1 MRTTFLFLTM
11 SLFFTACATPKYG
24 AMSEVKAGMSSK
36 RIEGKTPKEAV
47 ALIGKPMSAYYHKDG
62 SSYHLVYPMGDKEVS
77 MTDLMFNDR
86 LECLSFN
93 FEKDKGFKYDGWKVL
108 AFNCSTIKAEK
119 LDTSL
124 ID

>member
-1 MRTTFLFLTM
+1 MKNAYLVLSM
-11 SLFFTACATPKYG
+11 GLIFTSCATPKYV
-24 AMSEVKAGMSSK
+24 AFSQSKAEMASK
-36 RIEGKTPKEAV
+36 RIEGKTPKEASN
-47 ALIGKPMSAYYHKDG
+47 LIGKPMSAYYHKDG
-62 SSYHLVYPMGDKEVS
+62 SSYHLIYPISDKEVS
-77 MTDLMFNDR
+77 MTDLMFNKD

-93 FEKDKGFKYDGWKVL
+93 FEKDKNFKYDGWKVL

>member
-1 MRTTFLFLTM
+1 MKSFFFLM
-11 SLFFTACATPKYG
+11 SFTLVGCATPKYL
-24 AMSEVKAGMSSK
+24 ALNQTKAEMASK
-36 RIEGKTPKEAV
+36 RIQGKVPKEAV
-47 ALIGKPMSAYYHKDG
+47 NLIGKPMSAYYHSDG
-62 SSYHLVYPMGDKEVS
+62 NSYHLVYPMGDKEVS

-93 FEKDKGFKYDGWKVL
+93 FEKNKDFKYDGWKAF
-108 AFNCSTIKAEK
+108 AFNCSAIKAEK